1 MMEANGRRR
10 VNVQLSAQLSD
21 CVDELAQKLGVS
33 RSDVFR
39 LAVAGELEGL
49 CSGVQPYA
57 EDSGAA

>member
-21 CVDELAQKLGVS
+21 YVDELAQKLGVS

-39 LAVAGELEGL
+39 LAVAGKLEGL
-49 CSGVQPYA
+49 RSGVQPYA